1 MFSNFSEAAL
11 YLQKNLNTYDPN
23 NPLEEEEARDMLFDA
38 VFASIDDATLERSL
52 TDTDKE
58 LLQSDSA
65 DEAMVLSIL
74 SNRIPNFYALL
85 TDTVADIID
94 EYMWEQSDIS

>member
-1 MFSNFSEAAL
+1 MFASFSEAAL

-58 LLQSDSA
+58 LLQQDSA
-65 DEAMVLSIL
+65 DENLVLSVL
-74 SNRIPNFYALL
+74 SSRIPNFYQLL
-85 TDTVADIID
+85 TDKVAEIMD
-94 EYMWEQSDIS
+94 EYMLEGPEA

>member
-58 LLQSDSA
+58 LLQQDNA
-65 DEAMVLSIL
+65 DENLVLSVL
-74 SNRIPNFYALL
+74 SNRIPNFYQLL
-85 TDTVADIID
+85 TDTVAEIMD
-94 EYMWEQSDIS
+94 EYIHEGPEA

>member
-1 MFSNFSEAAL
+1 
-11 YLQKNLNTYDPN
+11 
-23 NPLEEEEARDMLFDA
+23 MLFDA

-85 TDTVADIID
+85 TDTVAEIID
-94 EYMWEQSDIS
+94 EYM